1 MTNVTATFPSTLI
14 SAALYNRIWCDAEEW
29 PMVQEEMMSIYEE
42 ETDPDFDVEEW
53 KFMDTEKFPT
63 YSRCGNLVV
72 PALGN
77 GIYAKMTRNGS
88 RIAQEIRK
96 EGSYFSPTGDWWYL
110 A

>member
-1 MTNVTATFPSTLI
+1 MI
-14 SAALYNRIWCDAEEW
+14 
-29 PMVQEEMMSIYEE
+29 QEEMMSICE
-42 ETDPDFDVEEW
+42 ETDPDFDVEVWE
-53 KFMDTEKFPT
+53 FVDTEKFPT

-88 RIAQEIRK
+88 WIAQEIRK

>member
-1 MTNVTATFPSTLI
+1 
-14 SAALYNRIWCDAEEW
+14 
-29 PMVQEEMMSIYEE
+29 
-42 ETDPDFDVEEW
+42 
-53 KFMDTEKFPT
+53 MDTEKFPT

-88 RIAQEIRK
+88 WIAQEIRK
-96 EGSYFSPTGDWWYL
+96 EGSHFSPTGDWWYL